1 MKKRTEKILN
11 QIKQAEKEHPAWWKE
26 TGEPIFLY
34 PVEKFI
40 EILDDYVILTPAE
53 EELEELEKIESGNSY
68 NWNANIDHDFN
79 WTVYKV
85 EDETYICEIMFH
97 LYGDVRANYTDYL
110 YIDIEDEKNFIDWL
124 IDYDYIDDI
133 LTETQSYNIERYQIS
148 ADVNILS
155 EIISY
160 ITVYDMKEEISYLLD
175 DESFEIQ
182 PRELLNEFL
191 KLSDEEKE
199 ACRQD

>member
-11 QIKQAEKEHPAWWKE
+11 QIKQAEKERPAWWKE

-199 ACRQD
+199 ACRQN